1 VLLEEILHFLD
12 PQPGMT
18 AVDCTTGWGGHASAL
33 LERLGPEGKLL
44 GIDFDPENLPKAKE
58 RLAAIGYP
66 FGLHCGN
73 FAGIQQAMGSLG
85 MLQAD
90 LLLADLGMSSMQLDE
105 AERGFSYR
113 RDGPLDMRMNPTR
126 GRTAADLLA
135 TISEEELREALETIG
150 DEPQARTIAR
160 SIVLRRAAQPI
171 ERTLDLSNIILSV
184 TAVPHPSRGGTPSP
198 NRWNNPP
205 LARVFQTLRILVNRE
220 LNNLDHLL
228 RILPDCLRSGG
239 KVAIITFHSGEDR
252 RVKGAFREGFRSGIY
267 SDIAKEP
274 IRPTAAECAENPRS
288 RSAKLRWAVRA

>member
-160 SIVLRRAAQPI
+160 SIVLRRAADRANLGPLEHHTVRDRGSPPIPRRNTEPQPL
-171 ERTLDLSNIILSV
+171 EQSTV
-184 TAVPHPSRGGTPSP
+184 GTG
-198 NRWNNPP
+198 
-205 LARVFQTLRILVNRE
+205 
-220 LNNLDHLL
+220 
-228 RILPDCLRSGG
+228 LPDAKNSGQSR
-239 KVAIITFHSGEDR
+239 AEQSGSP
-252 RVKGAFREGFRSGIY
+252 VTHPAGLLAFRWQSGDHHF
-267 SDIAKEP
+267 S
-274 IRPTAAECAENPRS
+274 
-288 RSAKLRWAVRA
+288 